1 MTDAE
6 AQKLGEAAAA
16 EDAAKY
22 NHDAPGDAALMKL
35 LAEPTKGPTTE
46 DMLKIG
52 AAAAAGAGVGYGMS
66 GARFGNPTNPNY
78 QTMTESRLTPKV
90 ERMAKV
96 PPGTVS
102 QVAAA
107 STRDR
112 VPTVAEMAERLR
124 QSRVNVTNFNNETE
138 RLAAN
143 ARRGMANAGELAAKG
158 LVDANGNPFY
168 AKATEAT
175 KGAGLLL
182 DPKLA
187 AEVNAAAAGKETTE
201 AAKAL
206 SATRTAGGLATLGK
220 VLPGAGAGLSLYD
233 AYNRGRAGDY
243 SGAAVSGISGGLSL
257 AAPWLSLLG
266 IPAQVA
272 NDNPEMVQRA
282 IDAVIGPPAGVRAA
296 ESAISGR

>member
-1 MTDAE
+1 
-6 AQKLGEAAAA
+6 
-16 EDAAKY
+16 
-22 NHDAPGDAALMKL
+22 
-35 LAEPTKGPTTE
+35 
-46 DMLKIG
+46 
-52 AAAAAGAGVGYGMS
+52 
-66 GARFGNPTNPNY
+66 
-78 QTMTESRLTPKV
+78 
-90 ERMAKV
+90 
-96 PPGTVS
+96 
-102 QVAAA
+102 
-107 STRDR
+107 
-112 VPTVAEMAERLR
+112 MAERLR
-124 QSRVNVTNFNNETE
+124 QSRVNVTDFNNDTE

-143 ARRGMANAGELAAKG
+143 ARRGMTNAAELARLG

-220 VLPGAGAGLSLYD
+220 ALPGVGAGLSLYD

-296 ESAISGR
+296 ERALSGQ